1 MNRKIILALLLIIVS
16 ASLIFLTIYLIT
28 VRQSI
33 RSQAANAPACP
44 SGTQLLFSASTNL
57 KVGETVALGGKIE
70 SISGNPKMENRDG
83 VPLAQYVP
91 TMKVTFPSN
100 IILDS
105 ALIFDNDP
113 KKGEKPWSINGV
125 SLPPSGQGSWGPL
138 FKLNL
143 TTDLMSFDNG
153 GDSSHINICVKNT
166 SSPPSPTPTPKPS
179 NTPSPTKAI
188 TPTKSPTPIP
198 TSTPTPTLTPTETP
212 IPTITPTP
220 GICPLPNAV
229 TDIKITCEACQQK

>member
-125 SLPPSGQGSWGPL
+125 SLPASGQGKWGPL
-138 FKLNL
+138 FNLNL
-143 TTDLMSFDNG
+143 TTNVMNFENG
-153 GDSSHINICVKNT
+153 GDSSHINICVKE
-166 SSPPSPTPTPKPS
+166 SSRPTPSPEPS
-179 NTPSPTKAI
+179 NTPTD
-188 TPTKSPTPIP
+188 
-198 TSTPTPTLTPTETP
+198 TPTPSETPTPELTPTETP
-212 IPTITPTP
+212 IPSVSPSP
-220 GICPLPNAV
+220 SVCPKPKAV
-229 TDIKITCEACQQK
+229 TDIKISCEGCRKE